1 MIVAIVTFKLPKRW
15 GVAQAAEVFR
25 STAPKYLGKPGLV
38 RKHYYLSESGDR
50 AGGIYLWESKA
61 AAEACY
67 SQEWKATVTE
77 KYGVEPDIQYAE
89 VPVSV
94 DNVSHAIEGV

>member
-1 MIVAIVTFKLPKRW
+1 MIVAIVTFRLAKRW
-15 GVAQAAEVFR
+15 TVQEAASVFK

-38 RKHYYLSESGDR
+38 RKHYYLTEGGDR
-50 AGGIYLWESKA
+50 AGGIYFWESKA

-67 SQEWKATVTE
+67 TAEWKAMVTD
-77 KYGVEPDIQYAE
+77 KYGAAPEILYAD

-94 DNVSHAIEGV
+94 DNVSHAIEAL